1 MSELTNELQYAGDI
15 SIEYLEIISS
25 KRNSI
30 NIRNQVV
37 SINLYE
43 DIFSPFITGTLV
55 VKDAID
61 LVNFFPLVGDETL
74 KLKLA
79 TPGFTD
85 KKGIIELNCKIYKMT
100 DREMVGNRVVAYML
114 HFISS
119 EAIMDINIKL
129 SKAYTGNISTIV
141 ESILKECSISDPE
154 RFHIEETINSVTYVS
169 NYWSP
174 VKNLN
179 YLAEHA
185 ISNHNSPTF
194 LFFEN
199 RNGLNFVSLGE
210 LYTYDVVRKFI
221 CNDYSRDYL
230 PSSDGTIR
238 NPEMDY
244 SQVIDVKVPVAFD
257 YIERITNGAFAS
269 TLITHDITTKRY
281 EYRGFDFLTDYDTDK
296 RLNKYPLI
304 SKNILHSP
312 AAAIATMHKAN
323 AVLPGNNDITNS
335 SIFLKRRS
343 LLALANSAKIEI
355 TVLGRTDY
363 TVGQKINVN
372 FNQIKPIDK
381 EDKDIDD
388 KVFSGNYIISSIKHY
403 IDRSSHKCIFELIK
417 DSTDVV
423 MEAK

>member
-1 MSELTNELQYAGDI
+1 MSENTNELQLAGDVN
-15 SIEYLEIISS
+15 IEFLEIISS
-25 KRNSI
+25 KYNSI

-37 SINLYE
+37 EINIYE

-55 VKDAID
+55 VKDALD

-74 KLKLA
+74 KIKLS
-79 TPGFTD
+79 TPGFISKTSV
-85 KKGIIELNCKIYKMT
+85 IELNCKIYKMT

-119 EAIMDINIKL
+119 EAIMDLNIKL
-129 SKAYTGNISTIV
+129 SKAYTGNISEIAY
-141 ESILKECSISDPE
+141 SILKEYSISNDE
-154 RFHIEETINSVTYVS
+154 RFHIEPTINAVTYIS

-210 LYTYDVVRKFI
+210 LYTYPVVRSFI
-221 CNDYSRDYL
+221 CNDYSRDYI
-230 PSSDGTIR
+230 PNSDGNIR
-238 NPEMDY
+238 NIEKDF
-244 SQVIDVKVPVAFD
+244 SQVIDVNIPVAFD
-257 YIERITNGAFAS
+257 YIDRITNGAFAS
-269 TLITHDITTKRY
+269 TLITHDITTKTY
-281 EYRGFDFLTDYDTDK
+281 MYRGFDFLTDYETDK

-304 SKNILHSP
+304 SKNIIHSP

-323 AVLPGNNDITNS
+323 GVLSGNNDITNS
-335 SIFLKRRS
+335 KIFQKRRS
-343 LLALANSAKIEI
+343 LLALADSAKIEI

-372 FNQIKPIDK
+372 FNQIKPIDV

-388 KVFSGNYIISSIKHY
+388 KVFSGDYIIAAIKHF
-403 IDRSSHKCIFELIK
+403 IDRTSHKCIFELIK
-417 DSTDVV
+417 DSTNVV

>member
-1 MSELTNELQYAGDI
+1 MADSTELQYAGDI
-15 SIEYLEIISS
+15 SIEYIEIISS
-25 KRNSI
+25 KHNSL

-37 SINLYE
+37 SINIYE
-43 DIFSPFITGTLV
+43 DIFSPFITGTIV
-55 VKDAID
+55 VKDALD
-61 LVNFFPLVGDETL
+61 LVNFFPLVGDETI
-74 KLKLA
+74 KIKLA

-85 KKGIIELNCKIYKMT
+85 KKGIIDLNCKIYKMT
-100 DREMVGNRVVAYML
+100 NREMIGNRAVGYML

-119 EAIMDINIKL
+119 EAIMDLNLKL
-129 SKAYTGNISTIV
+129 SKAYTGNVSDIV
-141 ESILKECSISDPE
+141 ASILTECSISDPE

-210 LYTYDVVRKFI
+210 LYTYPVVRNFI
-221 CNDYSRDYL
+221 CNDYSRDYI
-230 PSSDGTIR
+230 PASNGSIR
-238 NPEMDY
+238 NIEKDF
-244 SQVIDVKVPVAFD
+244 SQVIEVNIPVAFD
-257 YIERITNGAFAS
+257 YIERMTNGAFAS
-269 TLITHDITTKRY
+269 TLITHDITTKTY
-281 EYRGFDFLTDYDTDK
+281 NYAGFDFLKDYEDDK

-312 AAAIATMHKAN
+312 AAAIATIHKAN
-323 AVLPGNNDITNS
+323 GVLPGNNDITNS
-335 SIFLKRRS
+335 KIFQKRRS
-343 LLALANSAKIEI
+343 LLTLADSAKIEI

-388 KVFSGNYIISSIKHY
+388 LVFSGDYIISSVKHF
-403 IDRSSHKCIFELIK
+403 IDRTSHKCVFELIK
-417 DSTDVV
+417 DSTNVV

>member
-1 MSELTNELQYAGDI
+1 MADSTNDLAYAGDVN
-15 SIEYLEIISS
+15 IESVEIISS
-25 KRNSI
+25 KRNSL

-37 SINLYE
+37 SINIYE

-55 VKDAID
+55 VKDALD
-61 LVNFFPLVGDETL
+61 LVNFFPLVGDEQLNL
-74 KLKLA
+74 KLS
-79 TPGFTD
+79 TPGFTGKTGVID
-85 KKGIIELNCKIYKMT
+85 LKCRIYKMT

-119 EAIMDINIKL
+119 EAIMDLNLKL
-129 SKAYTGNISTIV
+129 SKSYTGNISNIV
-141 ESILKECSISDPE
+141 LSILNECSISDPE
-154 RFHIEETINSVTYVS
+154 RFHIEDTINAVTYVS

-185 ISNHNSPTF
+185 ISKHNSPTF

-210 LYTYDVVRKFI
+210 LYTFPVVRNFVY
-221 CNDYSRDYL
+221 NDYSRDYI
-230 PSSDGTIR
+230 PGSDGNIR
-238 NPEMDY
+238 NIEKDF
-244 SQVIDVKVPVAFD
+244 SQIIDVNIPIAYD
-257 YIERITNGAFAS
+257 YIERMTNGAFAS
-269 TLITHDITTKRY
+269 TLITHNITTKTY
-281 EYRGFDFLTDYDTDK
+281 NYAGFDFLTDYADDV

-304 SKNILHSP
+304 SKNIIHSP
-312 AAAIATMHKAN
+312 AAAITTMHKAN
-323 AVLPGNNDITNS
+323 GVLSGNNDITNS
-335 SIFLKRRS
+335 KIFQKRRS
-343 LLALANSAKIEI
+343 LLTLADSAKIEI

-388 KVFSGNYIISSIKHY
+388 LVFSGDYIISSIKHF
-403 IDRSSHKCIFELIK
+403 IDRTSHKCVFELIK
-417 DSTDVV
+417 DSTNVV